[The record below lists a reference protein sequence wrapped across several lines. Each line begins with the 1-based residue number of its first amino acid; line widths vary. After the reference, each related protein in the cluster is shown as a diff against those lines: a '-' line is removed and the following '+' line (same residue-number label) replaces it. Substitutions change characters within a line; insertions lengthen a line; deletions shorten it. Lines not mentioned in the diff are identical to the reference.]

1 MASSTDDPLQ
11 ERKIRLMVL
20 AACVLAHGVLGA
32 WLVREP
38 VRDSAEDSSLQ
49 VEFIPAVPSAR
60 VPPPPPPFPQAPSR
74 PRSQPRADTPR
85 ATPSAPPDPPAA
97 ITSPAAP
104 APQRM
109 PDTMQILDAI
119 RAESR
124 AQAEQAM
131 PLERDPTQR
140 YAPRVPGRAE
150 PYTPNAIV
158 LRPAFTP
165 EDVLRLIGT
174 LFGGNYNPCPDT
186 QSKIRDLAARNERI
200 GEEELQILIDRE
212 RRRCR

>member
-32 WLVREP
+32 WLMREP
-38 VRDSAEDSSLQ
+38 VRGSVADSPLQ
-49 VEFIPAVPSAR
+49 VEFIPAVPAAR
-60 VPPPPPPFPQAPSR
+60 VPPPPPFPQAPSR
-74 PRSQPRADTPR
+74 PRTQPRADTAR

-97 ITSPAAP
+97 TTSAA

-124 AQAEQAM
+124 AQAERAM

-140 YAPRVPGRAE
+140 YVPRVPGRAE